1 MIYFYIHIKYKWWNL
16 QYSKMENNCVVVVFQ
31 ILTFHSS
38 ENCVDSKMSSLF
50 WNWAFTK
57 ITFLD
62 QSVMFWTTHFED
74 MFFACFCS
82 FYFLKILLEW
92 CTDSWCVNE
101 KDKKTKKV
109 KKTKKCKKHF
119 SVSYQKSYTCFEQCS
134 LHCNNKKQ
142 QYYMKQNTKVQEA
155 KTKWANDKYI
165 VGRFF

>member
-1 MIYFYIHIKYKWWNL
+1 MIYVYIHIKYNWWNL
-16 QYSKMENNCVVVVFQ
+16 QYSKMEYNCVVVVVVFN

-38 ENCVDSKMSSLF
+38 KNCFDSKMSSLF
-50 WNWAFTK
+50 WNWAFIK

-62 QSVMFWTTHFED
+62 QSVMFWTTHFEY

-109 KKTKKCKKHF
+109 KKL
-119 SVSYQKSYTCFEQCS
+119 E
-134 LHCNNKKQ
+134 
-142 QYYMKQNTKVQEA
+142 KVQ
-155 KTKWANDKYI
+155 KTLFGLISKVLYLLWTMLLTL
-165 VGRFF
+165 